1 MVGAPGFET
10 TTAHRYFA
18 VECFNQAW
26 DLISKTERTPG
37 EDEQM
42 IRLSLASHWHWTQ
55 RADCTQENH
64 AIAFWQTARVYT
76 VLGQV
81 ENARRYAQLCLEASR
96 GDDVPLWCLG
106 YAYEALAR
114 AELIAGNRNKMTE
127 YLREALRIADA
138 IDDPDDRQ
146 MLLADLETI
155 K

>member
-1 MVGAPGFET
+1 MSARTDFDLAA
-10 TTAHRYFA
+10 AHRHFA

-26 DLISKTERTPG
+26 DLINRMERTPE

-76 VLGQV
+76 VLGQA
-81 ENARRYAQLCLEASR
+81 ENARRYARLCFEASR

-114 AELIAGNRNKMTE
+114 AELVAGDQTQMTE
-127 YLREALRIADA
+127 NLREALRITEM